1 VIPETLMGI
10 PETLICPG
18 AVMVFVVEVGNGAV
32 VTGIVGV
39 VGSAVANPTLPTIGD
54 TLAVGIAAA
63 ELTPRLAISQ
73 EPSGIPV
80 LGLPPGVVG
89 VVEVGVVGDVA
100 MSPELNPHK
109 PDTPIVPMPED
120 VDIPE
125 IGSNPGSSDVAVVW
139 LLPDAEMVSDIVA
152 VPAVAPVAVVVDP
165 IAIPPPSYVLTDPM
179 RPDGE
184 VPNVVHVVPL
194 PGNATVPV
202 E

>member
-1 VIPETLMGI
+1 MGRTLVDPVAVPEIVQPM
-10 PETLICPG
+10 PVV
-18 AVMVFVVEVGNGAV
+18 AVEGVGGV
-32 VTGIVGV
+32 VTVGIVG
-39 VGSAVANPTLPTIGD
+39 GSIVPRVPTKGD
-54 TLAVGIAAA
+54 TVAVGIAAA

-73 EPSGIPV
+73 EPSGMPV

-89 VVEVGVVGDVA
+89 VVEVGIVGDVA
-100 MSPELNPHK
+100 MLPELYPHK
-109 PDTPIVPMPED
+109 PDTPIVPIPAD

-125 IGSNPGSSDVAVVW
+125 IGSNPGSSDITAVW

-152 VPAVAPVAVVVDP
+152 VPAVADVADP

-179 RPDGE
+179 SPDGE
-184 VPNVVHVVPL
+184 VPNVEHVVPL

>member
-1 VIPETLMGI
+1 VGRVLVDPIPI
-10 PETLICPG
+10 PVVVQPMPVVVVEG
-18 AVMVFVVEVGNGAV
+18 AGGVVMV
-32 VTGIVGV
+32 GIAG
-39 VGSAVANPTLPTIGD
+39 GSIVPRVLAKGD
-54 TLAVGIAAA
+54 TIAVGIAAA

-80 LGLPPGVVG
+80 RGLPPDVVG

-100 MSPELNPHK
+100 MFPELNPHK

-120 VDIPE
+120 VDIPAT
-125 IGSNPGSSDVAVVW
+125 GSNPGSSDVAVVW

-152 VPAVAPVAVVVDP
+152 VPAVAAVVAVADP

-179 RPDGE
+179 SPDGE
-184 VPNVVHVVPL
+184 VPSVVHVVPL
-194 PGNATVPV
+194 PGNAIVPV

>member
-1 VIPETLMGI
+1 MGRALVNPVAVPELVQPM
-10 PETLICPG
+10 PG
-18 AVMVFVVEVGNGAV
+18 VVVVGAGGVVMVGTGGAS
-32 VTGIVGV
+32 IVPQVPGK
-39 VGSAVANPTLPTIGD
+39 GD
-54 TLAVGIAAA
+54 TVAVGITGA

-80 LGLPPGVVG
+80 RGLPPGVVG

-100 MSPELNPHK
+100 MLPELYPHK
-109 PDTPIVPMPED
+109 PDTPIVPIPAD

-125 IGSNPGSSDVAVVW
+125 IGSNPGSSDIPAVW
-139 LLPDAEMVSDIVA
+139 LLSDAEMVSDIVA
-152 VPAVAPVAVVVDP
+152 VPAVAAVADP

-179 RPDGE
+179 SPDGE

-194 PGNATVPV
+194 PGNAIVPV